1 MNPVPFLS
9 PSEIRER
16 TPYPELIEALDDVF
30 RGDATAPPRHH
41 HQIPQAKGPDA
52 TLLVMPAWR
61 PLGAVGV
68 KVVNVYPENGQHGLP
83 AVNGIY
89 LLFDGKTGQL
99 AALADGSEITA
110 RRTAAASA
118 LASRYLSNQQ
128 ARVMLMVGT
137 GRLSRELIRAHR
149 CVRPLDE
156 VVVWGRDVDKAKAVV
171 GELDD
176 GSFSIRATQDL
187 ESAVKGADLIS
198 TATLSSQP
206 LIKGVWLK
214 PGCHIDLVGAYRADM
229 READDEVMRRATAV
243 YVDTRMGALS
253 EGGDLV
259 QALASQALAKSKI
272 VAELA
277 DLAGGYP
284 LHRATDQITVFKSVG
299 ASIEDLAAAELCLSN
314 PPP

>member
-1 MNPVPFLS
+1 MEPVPFLS
-9 PSEIRER
+9 PSEIRDR
-16 TPYPELIEALDDVF
+16 TPYPKLIEALDDIF

-41 HQIPQAKGPDA
+41 HDIPQPNGPDA
-52 TLLVMPAWR
+52 TMLIMPAWR
-61 PLGAVGV
+61 PRGAVGV
-68 KVVNVYPENGQHGLP
+68 KVVNVYPENGNQGLP

-156 VVVWGRDVDKAKAVV
+156 VMVWGRDVDKAQAVV
-171 GELDD
+171 GDLDD

-187 ESAVKGADLIS
+187 ESAVRDADLIS
-198 TATLSSQP
+198 TATLSSKP
-206 LIKGVWLK
+206 LIHGAWLK
-214 PGCHIDLVGAYRADM
+214 PGCHIDLVGAYRPDM

-259 QALASQALAKSKI
+259 QALASHALANSKI

-284 LHRATDQITVFKSVG
+284 VYRADDQITVFKSVG

-314 PPP
+314 PLS